1 VERSKPTLD
10 LERQLLAEGA
20 SLVAGVDEVGRGA
33 WAGPLTVSVVVVDP
47 AREAPLGVND
57 SKQLSGKRRAALLE
71 PIEAWAIE
79 FSVGSCSAREVD
91 ALGVSAALRTSVM
104 RALAALSC
112 KPDALIMDGTVDLL
126 ASATPDLFEQSS
138 HTAVPAKRVSLAK
151 ADSLCASVAAAS
163 IIAKEHRDSLMR
175 SWDDSFPAF
184 GFASNVGYPSAQHRR
199 ALAGYGPTAIHRTS
213 WAFLDEVP
221 WLKDAYRQ

>member
-1 VERSKPTLD
+1 
-10 LERQLLAEGA
+10 
-20 SLVAGVDEVGRGA
+20 
-33 WAGPLTVSVVVVDP
+33 
-47 AREAPLGVND
+47 
-57 SKQLSGKRRAALLE
+57 
-71 PIEAWAIE
+71 
-79 FSVGSCSAREVD
+79 
-91 ALGVSAALRTSVM
+91 
-104 RALAALSC
+104 
-112 KPDALIMDGTVDLL
+112 L
-126 ASATPDLFEQSS
+126 ASATPELFEQSS
-138 HTAVPAKRVSLAK
+138 HVAVPAKRVSLAK